1 MGGDSLDEVRGTSP
15 RWYQNW
21 VFEDGVFQEEVT
33 AGTKARGRTTWRKG
47 WPGRGEGWGG
57 DAEGHRAFDSL
68 LSLLA
73 VKVKIGTGQMTQE
86 FPDEG
91 RVPGSTRG

>member
-21 VFEDGVFQEEVT
+21 VFQEEVT

-73 VKVKIGTGQMTQE
+73 VKVKIGTEQMTQE
-86 FPDEG
+86 FPAEG